1 MDFIREIIQEEI
13 ERLISEVS
21 HKKEKFKRRNRRK
34 PDIPEPGHK
43 PDKEHHYSMED
54 HYRYEKILNK
64 IKDNPENK
72 GKSEKELKGMA
83 VKQFKIE
90 KYGKNQTRTR
100 KKIGGGRESYSLKD
114 YQRLNGTISDS
125 DAEQIRSRI
134 DQKATDIAYVARKVF
149 PHHTDEGAQSQLR
162 KILNGERP
170 MTKRVYNKLSSMID
184 SGEIAVKTE

>member
-21 HKKEKFKRRNRRK
+21 HKKAKFKRRNRHK

-43 PDKEHHYSMED
+43 PDKDHRYSEED
-54 HYRYEKILNK
+54 HYRYEKILKK
-64 IKDNPENK
+64 IKSDPDNGN
-72 GKSEKELKGMA
+72 KSEKELKRLA
-83 VKQFKIE
+83 AKQFNIE
-90 KYGKNQTRTR
+90 KYGNRQNRTR
-100 KKIGGGRESYSLKD
+100 KKVGGGTESYNLKD